1 MSSKRA
7 QRRKACTGKAR
18 YATQQDAIDGIRAL
32 TRNRGW
38 QGYLVP
44 YRCAFCGAFH
54 YGHPPAQ
61 VRRAMG
67 IGQPGR

>member
-7 QRRKACTGKAR
+7 QRRKACTGKVR
-18 YATQQDAIDGIRAL
+18 HATQEAAVAAIKQL
-32 TRNRGW
+32 TRTHGW

-44 YRCAFCGAFH
+44 YRCQFCGGFH
-54 YGHPPAQ
+54 FGHPPAH

-67 IGQPGR
+67 VR